1 MAFGDVLPVKLHAS
15 VNDLRGQV
23 FSRPTVIEYES
34 KGRWRCRCECGDE
47 KVVYGDN
54 LEDGLT
60 RSCGCLMREVNAKRM
75 VNVGNAEAKDYTA
88 KRYGYSIAFR
98 DTGKRDS
105 CNGSAVVLRS
115 ETV

>member
-23 FSRPTVIEYES
+23 FSRLTVIEYEG
-34 KGRWRCRCECGDE
+34 KGRWRCRCECGNA

-60 RSCGCLMREVNAKRM
+60 QSCGCLMREVNAEKM
-75 VNVGNAEAKDYTA
+75 VNVVKLELRTTPANNTA
-88 KRYGYSIAFR
+88 IQ
-98 DTGKRDS
+98 
-105 CNGSAVVLRS
+105 
-115 ETV
+115 